1 MNSLFSSV
9 SAQQLR
15 KAAGIKERIDALLSE
30 LARILGSN
38 SENGARALPRKRRKM
53 SRSAIAKISAAAKA
67 RWARIKGKTG
77 AATAGRKPR
86 RKMSAAAK
94 ARLSALAKARW
105 KKAKAQGKTAL

>member
-15 KAAGIKERIDALLSE
+15 KAAGIKERIEALHSE

-38 SENGARALPRKRRKM
+38 NEAGARALPRKRRKM

-67 RWARIKGKTG
+67 RWARIKGASGKS
-77 AATAGRKPR
+77 GRKPR
-86 RKMSAAAK
+86 RKMSAAAR